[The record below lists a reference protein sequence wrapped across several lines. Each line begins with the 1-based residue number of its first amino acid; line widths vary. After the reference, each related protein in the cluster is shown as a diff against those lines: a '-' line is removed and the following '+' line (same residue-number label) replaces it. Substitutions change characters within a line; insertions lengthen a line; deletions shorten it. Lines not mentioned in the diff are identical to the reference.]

1 MGLGLK
7 YHDRLYKKSIANSS
21 FYLFIIYLGSCIHI
35 LVNIKSPILCKDWA
49 DYTSD
54 MLGGPSHMH
63 YFVDND
69 EDTTWKTKLMAPM
82 WNQD

>member
-1 MGLGLK
+1 MGLGLIFSHYQ
-7 YHDRLYKKSIANSS
+7 YHDRLYKKSIANSG
-21 FYLFIIYLGSCIHI
+21 FYLFIIYLGSCINI

-54 MLGGPSHMH
+54 MLARWPQMH

-69 EDTTWKTKLMAPM
+69 EDTT
-82 WNQD
+82 